1 VIATKSDAENTLET
15 FMQRSTN
22 TRTSSAVTVG
32 LCLVVA
38 LLEGLDLQSTGVA
51 APRMAREFH
60 LAVAQMGWA
69 FSIGALGLLPGAAI
83 GGRLADKLGR
93 KRILMLSVAMFG
105 IFSIA
110 TTQVWDLN
118 SLLAARFL
126 TGLGLGAAMPNLI
139 ALCSEAAPPHQRNT
153 AVGAM
158 YCGMPFG
165 AALAAVIGIV
175 SPGDEGWRHIF
186 YVGGVGPLLVLPLLA
201 IFMRESAHFVAA
213 RLNPG
218 ANTGGL
224 REASP
229 GVAQAL
235 WKEGRAG
242 TTVALWISYLG
253 TLIVLYF
260 LINWLPSL
268 VLSRGLTRVQ
278 SGVVQMMFNVGGGVG
293 AIVIASMMDRIGR
306 RRTVAGMYLG
316 IAVALAAL
324 VGASGGTSMAW
335 GGLLAGLFLVGGQSV
350 LYALASSIYP
360 TEVRGTGVGA
370 AVAVGRMGS
379 ILGPLIAGQLLAIG
393 QSATVL
399 LSASIPL
406 IAIAA
411 IAAWC
416 VVGKPAPVYT
426 PATVR

>member
-1 VIATKSDAENTLET
+1 
-15 FMQRSTN
+15 MRQSTN
-22 TRTSSAVTVG
+22 TSRHGALTIG
-32 LCLVVA
+32 LCLIVA

-93 KRILMLSVAMFG
+93 KRVLMCSVALFG
-105 IFSIA
+105 LFSIA

-139 ALCSEAAPPHQRNT
+139 ALCSEAAAPHQRNT
-153 AVGAM
+153 AVGVM

-201 IFMRESAHFVAA
+201 IFLRESAQFEAVRSPLNTSKNSQEPSTSVA
-213 RLNPG
+213 R
-218 ANTGGL
+218 
-224 REASP
+224 
-229 GVAQAL
+229 AL
-235 WKEGRAG
+235 WQEGRAG
-242 TTVALWISYLG
+242 TTIALWISYLG

-278 SGVVQMMFNVGGGVG
+278 SSVVQMMFNIGGGIG
-293 AIVIASMMDRIGR
+293 AIAIASLMDRIGR

-316 IAVALAAL
+316 IVVALGAL
-324 VGASGGTSMAW
+324 LAASGGTSMAW

-350 LYALASSIYP
+350 LYALASSLYP
-360 TEVRGTGVGA
+360 IEVRGTGVGA

-393 QSATVL
+393 QGASVL
-399 LSASIPL
+399 LGASIPL

-411 IAAWC
+411 IAAWL
-416 VVGKPAPVYT
+416 VVGKAAPRYT
-426 PATVR
+426 AAAVQ

>member
-1 VIATKSDAENTLET
+1 MRHSTKPSESGALTI
-15 FMQRSTN
+15 
-22 TRTSSAVTVG
+22 G
-32 LCLVVA
+32 LCLIVA

-93 KRILMLSVAMFG
+93 KRVLMFSVAMFG

-139 ALCSEAAPPHQRNT
+139 ALCSEAARPHQRNT

-165 AALAAVIGIV
+165 AALAALIGII
-175 SPGDEGWRHIF
+175 SPGDDGWRHIF
-186 YVGGVGPLLVLPLLA
+186 YVGGLGPLLVLPLLGL
-201 IFMRESAHFVAA
+201 FLRESTQFVAA
-213 RLNPG
+213 RSPQS
-218 ANTGGL
+218 AS
-224 REASP
+224 REPSA
-229 GVAQAL
+229 GVARAL
-235 WKEGRAG
+235 WQEGRAG
-242 TTVALWISYLG
+242 TTIALWISYLG

-278 SGVVQMMFNVGGGVG
+278 SGVVQMMFNIGGGIG
-293 AIVIASMMDRIGR
+293 AIVIASLMDRIGR
-306 RRTVAGMYLG
+306 RRTVGGMYLG
-316 IAVALAAL
+316 IVVALAAL
-324 VGASGGTSMAW
+324 LGASGGTSMAW

-350 LYALASSIYP
+350 LYALASSLYP

-370 AVAVGRMGS
+370 AVAVGRLGS

-393 QSATVL
+393 QGASVL

-411 IAAWC
+411 IAAWL
-416 VVGKPAPVYT
+416 VVSRSAPRYT
-426 PATVR
+426 PAAVQ

>member
-1 VIATKSDAENTLET
+1 MPQSTKSS
-15 FMQRSTN
+15 Q
-22 TRTSSAVTVG
+22 SSAVTIG
-32 LCLVVA
+32 LCLIVA
-38 LLEGLDLQSTGVA
+38 LLEGLDLQSTGIA

-93 KRILMLSVAMFG
+93 KRVLMYSVALFG
-105 IFSIA
+105 LFSIA

-139 ALCSEAAPPHQRNT
+139 ALCSEAAKPHQRNT

-186 YVGGVGPLLVLPLLA
+186 YVGGVGPLLVLPLLGLYL
-201 IFMRESAHFVAA
+201 RESAQFVAA
-213 RLNPG
+213 R
-218 ANTGGL
+218 
-224 REASP
+224 SP
-229 GVAQAL
+229 MKAARKPSTSVTRAL
-235 WKEGRAG
+235 WQEGRGA
-242 TTVALWISYLG
+242 TTIALWISYLG

-278 SGVVQMMFNVGGGVG
+278 SSVVQMMFNIGGGIG
-293 AIVIASMMDRIGR
+293 AIAIASLMDRIGR
-306 RRTVAGMYLG
+306 RRTVGGMYLG
-316 IAVALAAL
+316 IVVALAAL
-324 VGASGGTSMAW
+324 VGASGGASMAW

-350 LYALASSIYP
+350 LYALASSLYP

-370 AVAVGRMGS
+370 AVAVGRVGS

-393 QSATVL
+393 QGASVL

-406 IAIAA
+406 IAVAA
-411 IAAWC
+411 IAAWL
-416 VVGKPAPVYT
+416 VVSKSETRYT
-426 PATVR
+426 GAVAQ

>member
-1 VIATKSDAENTLET
+1 
-15 FMQRSTN
+15 MQRSIN

-32 LCLVVA
+32 LCLIVA

-93 KRILMLSVAMFG
+93 KRVLMLSVALFG

-118 SLLAARFL
+118 SLLTARFL

-201 IFMRESAHFVAA
+201 IFMRETAHFVAV
-213 RLNPG
+213 R
-218 ANTGGL
+218 ANIGGL
-224 REASP
+224 RDASP

-278 SGVVQMMFNVGGGVG
+278 SGVVQMMFNIGGGIG

-324 VGASGGTSMAW
+324 VGASGGTSMAC

-379 ILGPLIAGQLLAIG
+379 ILGPLVAGQLLAIG

-406 IAIAA
+406 IALAA
-411 IAAWC
+411 IAAWR
-416 VVGKPAPVYT
+416 VVSKSATAYG
-426 PATVR
+426 PATA

>member
-1 VIATKSDAENTLET
+1 
-15 FMQRSTN
+15 MRQSTN
-22 TRTSSAVTVG
+22 TSESSALTIG
-32 LCLVVA
+32 LCLIVA
-38 LLEGLDLQSTGVA
+38 LLEGLDLQSTGIA

-93 KRILMLSVAMFG
+93 KRVLMLSVALFG

-139 ALCSEAAPPHQRNT
+139 ALCSEAAKPHQRNT

-201 IFMRESAHFVAA
+201 LFLRESAQFVAA
-213 RLNPG
+213 RSSG
-218 ANTGGL
+218 S
-224 REASP
+224 ASRKP
-229 GVAQAL
+229 STTVARAL
-235 WKEGRAG
+235 WQEGRGA
-242 TTVALWISYLG
+242 TTIALWISYLG

-278 SGVVQMMFNVGGGVG
+278 SGVVQMMFNIGGGFG
-293 AIVIASMMDRIGR
+293 AIAIARLMDRIGR
-306 RRTVAGMYLG
+306 RRTVGGMYLG
-316 IAVALAAL
+316 IVVALAAL
-324 VGASGGTSMAW
+324 VGASGGVSMAW

-350 LYALASSIYP
+350 LYALASSLYP

-370 AVAVGRMGS
+370 AVAVGRVGS

-393 QSATVL
+393 QGASVL

-411 IAAWC
+411 IAAWL
-416 VVGKPAPVYT
+416 VVSKSESRYIAAAVQ
-426 PATVR
+426 

>member
-1 VIATKSDAENTLET
+1 
-15 FMQRSTN
+15 MQRSTN
-22 TRTSSAVTVG
+22 TRASGAVTVG
-32 LCLVVA
+32 LCLIVA

-93 KRILMLSVAMFG
+93 KCVLMLSVALFG

-118 SLLAARFL
+118 SLLTARFL

-139 ALCSEAAPPHQRNT
+139 ALCSEAAAPHQRNT

-213 RLNPG
+213 RSE
-218 ANTGGL
+218 AGGL
-224 REASP
+224 RRAST
-229 GVAQAL
+229 GIAQAL

-278 SGVVQMMFNVGGGVG
+278 ASVVQMMFNIGGGIG
-293 AIVIASMMDRIGR
+293 AIVIASLMDRIGR
-306 RRTVAGMYLG
+306 RRTVFGMYVG
-316 IAVALAAL
+316 IAAALAAL

-350 LYALASSIYP
+350 LYALASSLYP

-393 QSATVL
+393 QSASVL

-406 IAIAA
+406 IVVAA
-411 IAAWC
+411 IAAWL
-416 VVGKPAPVYT
+416 VVGKSAPVYT
-426 PATVR
+426 AAAAQ

>member
-1 VIATKSDAENTLET
+1 MIAVKSDAEYTLET

-22 TRTSSAVTVG
+22 TRTSGVVTIG
-32 LCLVVA
+32 LCLIVA

-93 KRILMLSVAMFG
+93 KSVLMLSVALFG

-118 SLLAARFL
+118 SLLTARFL

-139 ALCSEAAPPHQRNT
+139 ALCSEAAPLHQRNT

-175 SPGDEGWRHIF
+175 SPGDAGWRHIF

-201 IFMRESAHFVAA
+201 IFMRESAHFVKA
-213 RLNPG
+213 RSNSG
-218 ANTGGL
+218 RL

-229 GVAQAL
+229 GIAQAL

-253 TLIVLYF
+253 TLVVLYF

-278 SGVVQMMFNVGGGVG
+278 SGVVQMMFNIGGGIG

-306 RRTVAGMYLG
+306 HRTVAGMYLG

-411 IAAWC
+411 VAAWL
-416 VVGKPAPVYT
+416 VVGKSASVNAPVI
-426 PATVR
+426 AQ

>member
-1 VIATKSDAENTLET
+1 
-15 FMQRSTN
+15 MQRSTN
-22 TRTSSAVTVG
+22 TRTSGAVTIG
-32 LCLVVA
+32 LCLIVA

-93 KRILMLSVAMFG
+93 KSVLMLSVALFG

-139 ALCSEAAPPHQRNT
+139 ALCSEAASPDQRNT

-175 SPGDEGWRHIF
+175 SPGDAAWRHIF
-186 YVGGVGPLLVLPLLA
+186 YVGGLGPLLVLPLLA

-213 RLNPG
+213 R
-218 ANTGGL
+218 ANVGGSH
-224 REASP
+224 EASN
-229 GVAQAL
+229 GIAQAL
-235 WKEGRAG
+235 WREGRAG
-242 TTVALWISYLG
+242 TTVALWLSYLG

-268 VLSRGLTRVQ
+268 VLSRGLSRVQ
-278 SGVVQMMFNVGGGVG
+278 SSVVQMMFNIGGGIG
-293 AIVIASMMDRIGR
+293 AIVIASLMDRIGR

-316 IAVALAAL
+316 IAAALAAL
-324 VGASGGTSMAW
+324 VAASGGASMAC

-360 TEVRGTGVGA
+360 THVRGTGVGA

-406 IAIAA
+406 IAVAA
-411 IAAWC
+411 VAAWL
-416 VVGKPAPVYT
+416 VVGRSAPAYT
-426 PATVR
+426 PATAQ

>member
-1 VIATKSDAENTLET
+1 
-15 FMQRSTN
+15 MQRSTN

-32 LCLVVA
+32 LCLIVA

-83 GGRLADKLGR
+83 GGRLADTLGR
-93 KRILMLSVAMFG
+93 KRVLMLSVALFG

-139 ALCSEAAPPHQRNT
+139 ALCAEAALPQQRST

-213 RLNPG
+213 RSNP
-218 ANTGGL
+218 GGL

-229 GVAQAL
+229 GIAQAL

-278 SGVVQMMFNVGGGVG
+278 AGVVQMMFNIGGGIG

-411 IAAWC
+411 ISAWR
-416 VVGKPAPVYT
+416 VVGKPAPVYG
-426 PATVR
+426 PATAQ

>member
-1 VIATKSDAENTLET
+1 MKA
-15 FMQRSTN
+15 STN
-22 TRTSSAVTVG
+22 LPTRTGGALTIG

-60 LAVAQMGWA
+60 LAVAQLGWA

-83 GGRLADKLGR
+83 GGRLADRIGR
-93 KRILMLSVAMFG
+93 KRVLMLSVALFG
-105 IFSIA
+105 VFSIA

-139 ALCSEAAPPHQRNT
+139 ALCAEAAHPDQRST

-186 YVGGVGPLLVLPLLA
+186 YVGGIGPLLTLPLLA
-201 IFMRESAHFVAA
+201 IFMKESTHFIA
-213 RLNPG
+213 LG
-218 ANTGGL
+218 AQ
-224 REASP
+224 RDASAS
-229 GVAQAL
+229 VAQAL

-242 TTVALWISYLG
+242 TTLALWVSYLG

-260 LINWLPSL
+260 LINWLPSM
-268 VLSRGLTRVQ
+268 VLARGLTRVQ
-278 SGVVQMMFNVGGGVG
+278 ASVVQMMFNIGGGIG
-293 AIVIASMMDRIGR
+293 AIVIASLMDRIGKKP
-306 RRTVAGMYLG
+306 TVTGMYIG
-316 IAVALAAL
+316 IVAALAAL
-324 VGASGGTSMAW
+324 AGATGSLSMAC

-350 LYALASSIYP
+350 LYALAGSAYP
-360 TEVRGTGVGA
+360 TRVRGTGVGA
-370 AVAVGRMGS
+370 AVAVGRVGS
-379 ILGPLIAGQLLAIG
+379 IVGPLVAGQLFALG
-393 QSATVL
+393 QGPSMLVA
-399 LSASIPL
+399 ASIPL
-406 IAIAA
+406 VAIAA
-411 IAAWC
+411 IGAL
-416 VVGKPAPVYT
+416 VVVAKFPRETLVASPAVST
-426 PATVR
+426 ESI